1 MSDGRANNGGRREGA
16 GRKPLAD
23 EIKKLEM
30 MDSVAAPI
38 EVWQNLWKLC
48 EKKNVIA
55 LKTWIEYRFGK
66 PKNRI
71 DLTSNDETLGDTF
84 DLSKLS
90 QTQLDALIALHG
102 GNSTDTE
109 TLPS

>member
-1 MSDGRANNGGRREGA
+1 MSDGRRNNGGKREGA

-30 MDSVAAPI
+30 MDSVADPI
-38 EVWQNLWKLC
+38 KVWENLWKLC
-48 EKKNVIA
+48 EKKNVLA

-71 DLTSNDETLGDTF
+71 DLTSNDETLGETF
-84 DLSKLS
+84 DLSKLTS
-90 QTQLDALIALHG
+90 EQLEALIALHG
-102 GNSTDTE
+102 GNSSNTQT
-109 TLPS
+109 PSS